1 MKNKKQAA
9 ATGIIAATL
18 AFGGA
23 GIAMAASGDSAQPTS
38 SSDSEET
45 RITGTVQAPP
55 EETAPDGTEVEMTD
69 AEEAAA
75 LEGLATITPEE
86 AEAAALAA
94 VPGTASEVEL
104 DDEDGFV
111 VYEIEVN
118 AADGSVT
125 EVLVD
130 AGDGSVLAQEAEDA
144 DDANEADEADDDDD
158 ASESNEATETGTPE
172 QSEAGETGTEAPGN

>member
-1 MKNKKQAA
+1 MQNKTKYAA
-9 ATGIIAATL
+9 ATGILAATL
-18 AFGGA
+18 ALGGA
-23 GIAMAASGDSAQPTS
+23 GIAIATS
-38 SSDSEET
+38 DADDT
-45 RITGTVQAPP
+45 TVTGTVQAPP

-144 DDANEADEADDDDD
+144 DDANEADEVDDDDD

-172 QSEAGETGTEAPGN
+172 QSETGETGTETPGN